1 MKLVLQI
8 NLYRRMQERN
18 FIFLLATTLLLT
30 FFFSIKGVAQGNLL
44 ITPRRIIFEGQKRM
58 QELNLANSGKDT
70 SRYLISFMEIR
81 MKEDGTFEQITQPDS
96 GQNFASNYLRIFPR
110 NIVLAPGEAQVV
122 KLQLIKTNQLVSGE
136 YRSHI
141 YFRSVPAPKPLGEKV
156 PETDSTGISVTL
168 VPVFGL
174 TIPVI
179 IKAGELSVNVRISDL
194 AMTTGEN
201 MQPELNVV
209 FYRNGNASVYGDLTV
224 EYISPQGKT
233 TSVGVI
239 NGIAVYTPLP
249 SRKMRVILSK
259 IPGIDYK
266 TGKLHV
272 IYTTSSE
279 RKDAKAVE
287 IAAAD
292 LDLF

>member
-1 MKLVLQI
+1 MKLVLQM
-8 NLYRRMQERN
+8 NLYRRRQERCV
-18 FIFLLATTLLLT
+18 IFLFAMTLLLT
-30 FFFSIKGVAQGNLL
+30 LFFSIKGVAQGNLL

-70 SRYLISFMEIR
+70 ARYLISFMEIR
-81 MKEDGTFEQITQPDS
+81 MNEDGTFEQINQPDS

-156 PETDSTGISVTL
+156 PETDSAGIIVTL

-179 IKAGELSVNVRISDL
+179 IKVGEPSVNVRIADL
-194 AMTTGEN
+194 SMTTGED
-201 MQPELNVV
+201 MQPQLNVV

-239 NGIAVYTPLP
+239 NGIAVYTPLLR
-249 SRKMRVILSK
+249 RKISVALNKTS
-259 IPGIDYK
+259 GIDYK

-272 IYTTSSE
+272 TYTTSSE

-287 IAAAD
+287 IATAD